1 MAEKRWAQGSIAGV
15 SLEVS
20 GDPCKCVILDGAR
33 LQSRRFVNQRRGADG
48 TVYTQGFDTGGR
60 GANFGV
66 RLDFA
71 PVSVLRDIIESVNS
85 AIDNNESFRV
95 SLEDDFQTVDA
106 DCTVDG
112 SEWISYPDQT
122 TNEQFFANVVMRFI
136 TT

>member
-1 MAEKRWAQGSIAGV
+1 MEKRWAQGSVAGISLV
-15 SLEVS
+15 SS
-20 GDPCKCVILDGAR
+20 GDPCKCLILDGPR

-48 TVYTQGFDTGGR
+48 TVFTQGFDTGGR
-60 GANFGV
+60 GANFGI

-71 PVSVLRDIIESVNS
+71 PVQMLLDIIEQINF

-95 SLEDDFQTVDA
+95 ELEDDFQSVSA

-112 SEWISYPDQT
+112 SDWLNYPDQI
-122 TNEQFFANVVMRFI
+122 TNERFFANVTMRFV